1 MFLTTCT
8 YINVTGINWENAR
21 LNALKIDIAALYA
34 QAARVCNCVWWLYMT
49 LNYHINSCI
58 FIRW

>member
-34 QAARVCNCVWWLYMT
+34 QAARVCNCV
-49 LNYHINSCI
+49 
-58 FIRW
+58 